1 MPIDIDKIRDA
12 FGKFENDD
20 FISAREIL
28 QQEIH
33 TAKTAHLQNKLG
45 LRKETEVVEPVEPD
59 VDEACGTK
67 KTKKKVK

>member
-45 LRKETEVVEPVEPD
+45 LRKETEVVEPD